1 MCGDSVVDQG
11 EDCDNGNKIGC
22 SFNCKIDSGYKCSAV
37 IGSASGC
44 GFCGNGILESGE
56 ECDNRNQLGCSNGCK
71 VDPGYNCIG
80 PNSNC
85 IRRNPLCGNGVI

>member
-1 MCGDSVVDQG
+1 M
-11 EDCDNGNKIGC
+11 
-22 SFNCKIDSGYKCSAV
+22 
-37 IGSASGC
+37 
-44 GFCGNGILESGE
+44 ESGE

-85 IRRNPLCGNGVI
+85 IRRNPLCGNGVIEIAESCDDGNQVNGDGCGQSCLVEDGFSCSG